1 MKVIIELSEEDGEEM
16 VELGQQ
22 LLDVVGRLEDLEK
35 RLEALFTTQPINGP
49 TVKKTSD
56 SCQFRYTI

>member
-1 MKVIIELSEEDGEEM
+1 MKIVIELSEEDGEEM

-35 RLEALFTTQPINGP
+35 RLEAILDET
-49 TVKKTSD
+49 
-56 SCQFRYTI
+56 

>member
-22 LLDVVGRLEDLEK
+22 LLDVVDWLEELEK
-35 RLEALFTTQPINGP
+35 RMEAILDET
-49 TVKKTSD
+49 
-56 SCQFRYTI
+56 

>member
-1 MKVIIELSEEDGEEM
+1 MKIVIELSEEDGEEM

-35 RLEALFTTQPINGP
+35 RLEALLDET
-49 TVKKTSD
+49 
-56 SCQFRYTI
+56 

>member
-35 RLEALFTTQPINGP
+35 RLEALFDAG
-49 TVKKTSD
+49 
-56 SCQFRYTI
+56 